1 MKYLSFSVDGR
12 SSFGAVFGS
21 QIVDLGARFTEVRDL
36 REFIQIGAYE
46 QPLVDKLA
54 GASDYNLCLLYTSP
68 SPRD

>member
-1 MKYLSFSVDGR
+1 MGPFL
-12 SSFGAVFGS
+12 GS

-54 GASDYNLCLLYTSP
+54 GASDYNLDEVEFLPTFLILKK
-68 SPRD
+68 